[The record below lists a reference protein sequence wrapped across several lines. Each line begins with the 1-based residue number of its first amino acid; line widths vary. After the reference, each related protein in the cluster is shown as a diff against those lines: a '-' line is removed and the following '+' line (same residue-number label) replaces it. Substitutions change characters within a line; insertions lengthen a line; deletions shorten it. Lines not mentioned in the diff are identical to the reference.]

1 MNRGLR
7 SVSKTLG
14 LNSPIVAVALFVQ
27 WSQITIQL
35 TNWEIPIIKCTHTSS
50 GPFLSNVLRFLIDFA
65 HVQKKTILGAQFI
78 ELIASNFGMFA
89 GIRLD

>member
-50 GPFLSNVLRFLIDFA
+50 GPFLSNVLRILIDFA
-65 HVQKKTILGAQFI
+65 HVQKRRSSALNSSNLSHQIL
-78 ELIASNFGMFA
+78 ECLLEFG
-89 GIRLD
+89 